1 MYVLN
6 AGTKYNVLRSQ
17 KKKNSIMCY
26 CLPLSQ
32 TKKRKKKEYGTRYLS
47 TVRIKILQFLT
58 NLVY

>member
-6 AGTKYNVLRSQ
+6 AGTKYNVLLLTFITNKE
-17 KKKNSIMCY
+17 KKKN
-26 CLPLSQ
+26 
-32 TKKRKKKEYGTRYLS
+32 EYGTRYLS